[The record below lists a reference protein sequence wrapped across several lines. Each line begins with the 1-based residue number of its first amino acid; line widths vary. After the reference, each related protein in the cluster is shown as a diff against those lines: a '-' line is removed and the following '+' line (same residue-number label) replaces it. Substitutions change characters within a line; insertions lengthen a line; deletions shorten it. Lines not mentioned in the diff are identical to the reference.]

1 MIESWSG
8 EAEVRDKGAM
18 GWGGGRRTRD
28 QGCRVSGER
37 PRELRTQ
44 SWEFLRVGVSQTQ
57 GQSLHGVGKM
67 REQKL
72 CL

>member
-1 MIESWSG
+1 MIKSWNS

-28 QGCRVSGER
+28 QGCRVSGGVLGVENA
-37 PRELRTQ
+37 ELGVPE
-44 SWEFLRVGVSQTQ
+44 SGVSQTQ